1 MGNKKNWRKHTIS
14 HINKKSTDAT
24 KRKTHTIELQRI
36 DFTKRYSVTVL
47 QLDSKGYS
55 KQVLL
60 YIYLYI

>member
-1 MGNKKNWRKHTIS
+1 MENKKNWRKHTIS

-24 KRKTHTIELQRI
+24 KQKTLTIELQLI

-60 YIYLYI
+60 YI